1 MMKAAPAASLIVSE
15 PDLLLE
21 LLIVAL
27 NAPAQFS
34 EIDQLAEADLLRQG
48 REPVFGRFL
57 FALRPLDQQ
66 PLLRSVFTQ
75 AVTMSNQNPHPRKAR
90 AQPVGRTFPHL
101 ISRQAFFGNPSASS
115 FADVSSGSPRRP
127 LVGGL
132 PPRFGSAPDGH
143 TKVFD

>member
-66 PLLRSVFTQ
+66 PLLRSVFSQ

-90 AQPVGRTFPHL
+90 AQPVGRTFPPL
-101 ISRQAFFGNPSASS
+101 DLAPGFLRQSECA

-132 PPRFGSAPDGH
+132 PPRFGSAP
-143 TKVFD
+143 

>member
-27 NAPAQFS
+27 DAPAQFG

-48 REPVFGRFL
+48 REPVFGRFF

-66 PLLRSVFTQ
+66 PLLR
-75 AVTMSNQNPHPRKAR
+75 
-90 AQPVGRTFPHL
+90 
-101 ISRQAFFGNPSASS
+101 
-115 FADVSSGSPRRP
+115 SGSPRRP

-132 PPRFGSAPDGH
+132 PPRFGLVPDGH